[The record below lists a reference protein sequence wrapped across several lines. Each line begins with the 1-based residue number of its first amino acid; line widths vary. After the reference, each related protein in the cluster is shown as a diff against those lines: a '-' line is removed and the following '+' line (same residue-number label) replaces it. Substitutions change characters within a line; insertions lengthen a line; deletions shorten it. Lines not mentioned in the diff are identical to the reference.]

1 MLASRNLC
9 TLTALTAAVLSRTWE
24 DAVSNKMLTPSLR
37 SAWEFLI
44 HQLVQAV
51 PERCTALAHPAS
63 CTKHF
68 VMCNCEENHLLS
80 FSSGVQCQL
89 HFMPPVTGV
98 EGNEHG
104 ILCLPSPWSPSFYR
118 WYSGLR
124 LCSRLISVFLLCATM
139 GKWFLIPS
147 GWTRWTLVFC
157 STSPKPARKIP
168 SVLKF
173 YQWMCFHEG
182 WSSEMWK
189 KVLSAAKTQLCAF
202 SPKIPLL

>member
-1 MLASRNLC
+1 MS
-9 TLTALTAAVLSRTWE
+9 LS
-24 DAVSNKMLTPSLR
+24 KLSLNWCR
-37 SAWEFLI
+37 
-44 HQLVQAV
+44 
-51 PERCTALAHPAS
+51 ALAHPAS
-63 CTKHF
+63 WTKHF

-89 HFMPPVTGV
+89 HFMPPVTDV
-98 EGNEHG
+98 EG

-118 WYSGLR
+118 WHSDLH
-124 LCSRLISVFLLCATM
+124 LCSWLISVFLLYANM

-157 STSPKPARKIP
+157 FPSPKPARKIP

-182 WSSEMWK
+182 WSGQMWK
-189 KVLSAAKTQLCAF
+189 RVLSAAKAQLCAF
-202 SPKIPLL
+202 SPKISLL